1 LVEPLVSIGNHV
13 AKGEPVMRLRDLY
26 RMDEAPK
33 ELCSTRAG
41 KVAILRAGA
50 IVAPGDHLCVI
61 CPELSEADLDKLM
74 TDAEA

>member
-1 LVEPLVSIGNHV
+1 
-13 AKGEPVMRLRDLY
+13 
-26 RMDEAPK
+26 MDEVPK
-33 ELCSTRAG
+33 VLCSKRAG

-61 CPELSEADLDKLM
+61 CPELSKADLDTLM